1 MHARPEPP
9 DRAVADGTSGGRE
22 PVQRWRLVVRRAA
35 SPTGLPQSDPV
46 AEWAPSLSAAGLPVA
61 GLDGPRPKARLAIG
75 APLPAGIAGEAELA
89 DLWLV
94 ERLPIWR
101 VREAVAAGLPADCTL
116 VDLYDVWLGEP
127 SLPGRVA
134 ASVYRVALGREI
146 PIERVRIAAS
156 ALLDAE
162 ALPRERRKGD
172 TARAYDLRPFLSG
185 ISVTAAEDG
194 GAVVRIVLLHDPAR
208 GVGRP
213 DEALAALGEALGGL
227 ALGPVSLVREGLL
240 LGESRPAVADRGA
253 ARHEPRRTGRPP
265 GLADRAGRT
274 ATRRPDR

>member
-9 DRAVADGTSGGRE
+9 DRAVADGTSGDRE
-22 PVQRWRLVVRRAA
+22 PVQRWRLVIRRAA
-35 SPTGLPQSDPV
+35 SPAGLPQRDPIV
-46 AEWAPSLSAAGLPVA
+46 EWGSSLSAAGLPLA
-61 GLDGPRPKARLAIG
+61 GLDGPRPKARLAIA
-75 APLPAGIAGEAELA
+75 APLPAGVAGEAELA

-127 SLPGRVA
+127 SLPGRVV
-134 ASVYRVALGREI
+134 ASVYRAALGGEV
-146 PIERVRIAAS
+146 PIGQVRRAAR

-162 ALPRERRKGD
+162 TLPRERRRGD

-185 ISVTAAEDG
+185 ISVAPAEDG
-194 GAVVRIVLLHDPAR
+194 RVLVRIVLQHDPAR

-213 DEALAALGEALGGL
+213 GEALAALGDALGEP
-227 ALGPVSLVREGLL
+227 ALGPVSLVRERLL
-240 LGESRPAVADRGA
+240 LAESRPAVTGRGA
-253 ARHEPRRTGRPP
+253 PSQESRRTGRPQASP
-265 GLADRAGRT
+265 VAQARQ
-274 ATRRPDR
+274 